1 MNNYMNKRLSKEIMK
16 KYRLRNK
23 FLNTKSDLDKK
34 VYNKQRN
41 YVVSLLRKKKEFYG
55 NLKTSVLTGN
65 RTFWKLLNPF

>member
-1 MNNYMNKRLSKEIMK
+1 MNNYMNKRLSQEIMK

-41 YVVSLLRKKKEFYG
+41 YVVSLLRKKKRI
-55 NLKTSVLTGN
+55 L
-65 RTFWKLLNPF
+65 W

>member
-1 MNNYMNKRLSKEIMK
+1 MNKRLSKEIMK

>member
-41 YVVSLLRKKKEFYG
+41 YVVSLLRKKKNFMVI
-55 NLKTSVLTGN
+55 L
-65 RTFWKLLNPF
+65 RPAF

>member
-1 MNNYMNKRLSKEIMK
+1 MNNYMNKRLSQEIMK